1 MNFIFHLKKLTQLR
15 FILLVSFSVFLLSCE
30 DDEPGVLPEPEP
42 EIDYRQQYVGQWN
55 LNIYKYGYRYWENEF
70 SSGSEQ
76 WDTLVSATTS
86 LTLAELSN
94 RIYSSYMDPLSNY
107 GTVINTLIVE
117 ENGKILM
124 DGGNFDFI
132 EIGSFIS
139 SDSLSFQYYYSSDG
153 GMSGGN
159 VYQKAIIVT
168 GSK

>member
-1 MNFIFHLKKLTQLR
+1 MKLPLLIKKTLKLSH
-15 FILLVSFSVFLLSCE
+15 ILLFSFSVFLSSCA

-42 EIDYRQQYVGQWN
+42 EIDYRQQYAGQWN
-55 LNIYKYGYRYWENEF
+55 LNIYKVGYRYWENEF

-76 WDTLVSATTS
+76 WDTIVSATTS
-86 LTLAELSN
+86 LTLGEISN
-94 RIYSSYMDPLSNY
+94 RMSSSYIDPLGNY
-107 GTVINTLIVE
+107 GAVINTLIVE

-139 SDSLSFQYYYSSDG
+139 SDSLSFQYSYYNDG
-153 GMSGGN
+153 GMTGAS
-159 VYQKAIIVT
+159 VYQKTIIVT